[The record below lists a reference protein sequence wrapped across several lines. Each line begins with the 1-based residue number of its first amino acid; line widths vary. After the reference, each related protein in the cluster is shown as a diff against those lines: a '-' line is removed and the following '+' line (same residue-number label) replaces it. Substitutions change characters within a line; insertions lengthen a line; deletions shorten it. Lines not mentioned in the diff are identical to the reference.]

1 MKNLKTHKVVLITS
15 KQSNQLQN
23 YHHDKATNFNE
34 KGDKTSMEDYLQC
47 YRRDILWRRFFFP
60 EYFIRHCKRNATIPQ
75 NIPNEIRNKIK
86 KLALEAGLYS

>member
-1 MKNLKTHKVVLITS
+1 MKKVIKPQWRTIYNVIAEI
-15 KQSNQLQN
+15 
-23 YHHDKATNFNE
+23 YF
-34 KGDKTSMEDYLQC
+34 GED
-47 YRRDILWRRFFFP
+47 FFP